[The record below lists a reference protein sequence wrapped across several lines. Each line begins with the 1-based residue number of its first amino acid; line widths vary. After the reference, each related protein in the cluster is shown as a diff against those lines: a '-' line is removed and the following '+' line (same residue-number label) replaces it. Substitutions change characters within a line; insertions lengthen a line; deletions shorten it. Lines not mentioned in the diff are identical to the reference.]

1 MKRIL
6 LIIVLSIVLTGCGQ
20 VKKKDVEITTT
31 TTTTTTT
38 AKVYSERVNNFSDLI
53 KKKMIKVK
61 YIDED
66 NLKSFQVVKIYKYGH
81 FKKNKDIFDYQV
93 NFKYECN
100 DGTYD
105 CIDFP
110 KMLKPSPELNN
121 TSVIWVNGNEKKI
134 SKLSNGISINI
145 NDNYIFDSEFIE

>member
-31 TTTTTTT
+31 TTTTTT
-38 AKVYSERVNNFSDLI
+38 AKVYSERVNNFSDLL

-66 NLKSFQVVKIYKYGH
+66 NLKSFQVIKIYKYGH
-81 FKKNKDIFDYQV
+81 FKKKKDIFDYQV
-93 NFKYECN
+93 DFKYECN

-110 KMLKPSPELNN
+110 KMLKPSSELNN
-121 TSVIWVNGNEKKI
+121 TSVIWVNGNEEKI
-134 SKLSNGISINI
+134 SKLSNSISINI

>member
-31 TTTTTTT
+31 TTTTTT
-38 AKVYSERVNNFSDLI
+38 AKVYSERVNNFSDLL
-53 KKKMIKVK
+53 KEEMIKVK

-66 NLKSFQVVKIYKYGH
+66 NLKSFQVIKIYKYGH
-81 FKKNKDIFDYQV
+81 FKKNKYIFDYQV
-93 NFKYECN
+93 DFKYECK

-110 KMLKPSPELNN
+110 KMLKPSSELNN
-121 TSVIWVNGNEKKI
+121 TSVIWVNGNEEKI
-134 SKLSNGISINI
+134 SKLSNSISINI

>member
-20 VKKKDVEITTT
+20 VMKKDVEITT

-38 AKVYSERVNNFSDLI
+38 AKVYSERVNNFSDLL

-66 NLKSFQVVKIYKYGH
+66 NLKSFQVIKIYKYGH
-81 FKKNKDIFDYQV
+81 FKKNKYIFDYQV
-93 NFKYECN
+93 DFKYECK

-110 KMLKPSPELNN
+110 KMLKPSSELNN
-121 TSVIWVNGNEKKI
+121 TSVIWVNGNEEKI
-134 SKLSNGISINI
+134 SKLSNSISINI

>member
-20 VKKKDVEITTT
+20 VMKKDVEITT

-38 AKVYSERVNNFSDLI
+38 AKVYSERVNNFSDLL

-66 NLKSFQVVKIYKYGH
+66 NLKSFQVIKIYKYGH
-81 FKKNKDIFDYQV
+81 FKKNKYIFDYQV
-93 NFKYECN
+93 DFKYECK

-110 KMLKPSPELNN
+110 KMLKPSSELNN
-121 TSVIWVNGNEKKI
+121 TSVIWINGNEEKI
-134 SKLSNGISINI
+134 SKLSNSISINI

>member
-110 KMLKPSPELNN
+110 KMLKTSPELNN

-134 SKLSNGISINI
+134 SKLSNGISINM